1 MIEIFLFK
9 QQPRG
14 SHLKSAQDFYFL
26 WVFKLD
32 FRAYR
37 RLIWSWT
44 DAVIWQ
50 QASDMFFFF
59 FSFFFCT
66 PVWTL
71 LIPASFSD
79 DHLGA
84 DLVEPLPQLG
94 ALQLDTDL
102 SVRPAVPLLRLVLL
116 PAGLRLFSPGSDRLS
131 VRLTGSVLR
140 PPPRWTCFLH
150 LADWMFVQAYE
161 GSKDRERR
169 SM

>member
-14 SHLKSAQDFYFL
+14 FSLKSVQDFFFL

-32 FRAYR
+32 FRPYR

-50 QASDMFFFF
+50 QVSDMGFLLLL
-59 FSFFFCT
+59 FFCT

-71 LIPASFSD
+71 LVPASFSD

-102 SVRPAVPLLRLVLL
+102 SVWPAVPLLRLVLL
-116 PAGLRLFSPGSDRLS
+116 PAELRLFSPGSDRLS

-150 LADWMFVQAYE
+150 LADWMFVQTYE
-161 GSKDRERR
+161 GSKDREGRI
-169 SM
+169 M